1 MALNKWVAAVHAHAL
16 ASGKGIS
23 AEDATRYF
31 GVPVA
36 NVAGAAMLASAA
48 VNGWF
53 RYEQWTETG
62 PSGRSVRRGHYV
74 AIAKVEQ
81 PAHKPD
87 NRTSYFT
94 GVKRVRSVFELGASL

>member
-1 MALNKWVAAVHAHAL
+1 MALNKWVAAVHQHAL
-16 ASGKGIS
+16 ASGKGIN

-36 NVAGAAMLASAA
+36 NVTGAAMLASAA

-53 RYEQWTETG
+53 HYKRWTEIGTN
-62 PSGRSVRRGHYV
+62 GRPVKRGHYV
-74 AIAKVEQ
+74 AIDKVEQ
-81 PAHKPD
+81 PSRLPD

-94 GVKRVRSVFELGASL
+94 GVKRVRSVFELGATL